1 VAWDQEKVYFK
12 GMAVVPEEF
21 VEKNNMEEFLQ
32 ILKPDKS
39 DRISMLRRIPRTP
52 LGWMGMP
59 AISGNGE

>member
-1 VAWDQEKVYFK
+1 
-12 GMAVVPEEF
+12 MAVVPEEF